1 MFTGMSDLYDSPTA
15 AMQAVDDCGDDL
27 GGIHWVSAYK

>member
-1 MFTGMSDLYDSPTA
+1 MFTGVSDLYESPTA

-27 GGIHWVSAYK
+27 GGSYWVFTE